1 MANPR
6 VVKRDENKKIRIF
19 KNNACESENSLNLF
33 FSTLHKS
40 CVKSNMLTLMWNNLI
55 DVVVSKVH
63 LVCCEYARGF
73 NKVK

>member
-40 CVKSNMLTLMWNNLI
+40 CVKSNMLTLM
-55 DVVVSKVH
+55 
-63 LVCCEYARGF
+63 
-73 NKVK
+73 